1 VDTLELISRLA
12 RLPGP
17 SGFEDAVALA
27 IRAELED
34 LEGTWESDALGNLV
48 LRLPAPEDAPVL
60 LLTAHMDE
68 VGLLVKHVA
77 ADGMLTCAGIG
88 SIDER
93 TLPGARVELW
103 TDDGPVLGIVGS
115 KSRHLVGAADLA
127 TVPTVEDL
135 WIDIGATSA
144 GEVAARGVRIGQPA
158 TTVSPPARLGT
169 RLTSKAID
177 NRAGCSA
184 LIQVA
189 RAVADAPRDYALVF
203 AWTVQEEVGARGARV
218 LGQWLH
224 ATAAIVVDT
233 TPAGDRA
240 TPAHRATATV
250 GGGPVI
256 RAHDTVRTM
265 GTLYS
270 VAVRRRLEGLAERF
284 QVDSYPTFTDAC
296 EIHLAGRGVAT
307 GGVFLPRFCSHSPSE
322 VIDLADVEAA
332 IALLTHFCD
341 LDAAAVRAL
350 AERPAHPLVVA

>member
-1 VDTLELISRLA
+1 MDTLELISRLA

-27 IRAELED
+27 IRAELDGLDGE
-34 LEGTWESDALGNLV
+34 WESDAIGNLV

-77 ADGMLTCAGIG
+77 DDGMLSCAGIG

-93 TLPGARVELW
+93 TLPGARIEVW
-103 TDDGPVLGIVGS
+103 TEDGPVLGIVGS
-115 KSRHLVGAADLA
+115 KSRHMVSAADLA
-127 TVPTVEDL
+127 SAASVEDL
-135 WIDIGATSA
+135 WIDIGARSA
-144 GEVAARGVRIGQPA
+144 AEVADLGVKAGQPA
-158 TTVSPPARLGT
+158 TTWSPPARLGS

-177 NRAGCSA
+177 NRAGCA
-184 LIQVA
+184 VLIEVA
-189 RAVADAPRDYALVF
+189 RAVAEATRDYALVF

-218 LGQWLH
+218 LGQWLS
-224 ATAAIVVDT
+224 ATAAVVVDT

-240 TPAHRATATV
+240 TPAHRATAVV

-256 RAHDTVRTM
+256 RAHDTRGPM
-265 GTLYS
+265 GTFYS
-270 VAVRRRLEGLAERF
+270 VAVRRRLESLAECY

-307 GGVFLPRFCSHSPSE
+307 GGVFLPRRCSHSPSE
-322 VIDLADVEAA
+322 VIDRADVDAA
-332 IALLTHFCD
+332 IALLTRFCAI
-341 LDAAAVRAL
+341 DAAAVRGL
-350 AERPAHPLVVA
+350 AERPAHPLVIA